1 MTDLININKF
11 LNNAIGFEDIFNR
24 FSLLNSYNTGFPYYN
39 IKKNATADQY
49 TLEMSLSG
57 YKKSDIE
64 IDVQEGILEI
74 RGKVDEH
81 DTEDYVYKG
90 MAKRAFTRKLQ
101 LADYVEAKG
110 AELEDGILKI
120 KLEYCPPEDKRP
132 KKISIK

>member
-39 IKKNATADQY
+39 IKKNAKADQY

-74 RGKVDEH
+74 RGKADKH

>member
-39 IKKNATADQY
+39 IKKNAKADQY

-57 YKKSDIE
+57 YKKEDLE
-64 IDVQEGILEI
+64 VEVQEGILEI
-74 RGKVDEH
+74 KGKAKEH

-90 MAKRAFTRKLQ
+90 MAKRSFVRKLQ
-101 LADYVEAKG
+101 LADYVEARG

-120 KLEYCPPEDKRP
+120 KLEYYPPEDKRA
-132 KKISIK
+132 KKITIK